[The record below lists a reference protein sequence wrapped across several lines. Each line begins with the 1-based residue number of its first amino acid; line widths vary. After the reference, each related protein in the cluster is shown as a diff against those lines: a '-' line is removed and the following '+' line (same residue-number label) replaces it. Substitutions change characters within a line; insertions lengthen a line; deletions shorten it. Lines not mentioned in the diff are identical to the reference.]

1 MEQALG
7 DLAGQAQPAAEA
19 GGESLVA
26 LEAGGAPLEVAAQG
40 LPVDAVGQVLHEP
53 GQGDVP
59 LDEQLR
65 LGDRVGGSRALPGV
79 EEFDEGDRLAGIQSR
94 EGQGDAAAGG
104 ARAKVVGDDL
114 AGDLIGAAPVC
125 AAHIAQHGAGVV
137 ARGGVLSGGVETQI
151 PRRHEDGGQGV
162 QELGLPRA

>member
-19 GGESLVA
+19 GGEGLVA

-59 LDEQLR
+59 LHEE
-65 LGDRVGGSRALPGV
+65 LGLGNGVVRRRALPGV
-79 EEFDEGDRLAGIQSR
+79 IERDEGDRLLGAQAR

-104 ARAKVVGDDL
+104 ARTEVVGDDL
-114 AGDLIGAAPVC
+114 SGDLVRAAPVG
-125 AAHIAQHGAGVV
+125 AAHIAQHGAGAVG
-137 ARGGVLSGGVETQI
+137 RGG
-151 PRRHEDGGQGV
+151 
-162 QELGLPRA
+162 